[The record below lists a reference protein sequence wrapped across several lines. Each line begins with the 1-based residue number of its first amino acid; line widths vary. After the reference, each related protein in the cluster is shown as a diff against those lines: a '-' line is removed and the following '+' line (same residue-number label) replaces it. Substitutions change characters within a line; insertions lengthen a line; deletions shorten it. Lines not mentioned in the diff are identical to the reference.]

1 MEIKDHMP
9 VAYARRLATR
19 VARYLK
25 DRYGAKRVML
35 LGSLASGL
43 FNPDFSGIRVG
54 FEGVQE
60 DLERSAITD
69 CRFHFGN
76 RDPDG
81 LDRLDVVS
89 LAHLSP
95 KDRDFLTRES
105 EEI

>member
-1 MEIKDHMP
+1 MEIKNHMP
-9 VAYARRLATR
+9 IAYARRLATQ
-19 VARYLK
+19 VAQYLK
-25 DRYGAKRVML
+25 IRYGAKRVVL

-54 FEGVQE
+54 FDGVE
-60 DLERSAITD
+60 PDLEKSAITD

-81 LDRLDVVS
+81 ISRLDVVS
-89 LAHLSP
+89 LTRLSP
-95 KDRDFLTRES
+95 KERDFLARES